1 MLLSKTSLK
10 KCDTILDMNDDKET
24 IFGKE
29 VDLHFSTSSHYS
41 IKIIPQFHVHKPY
54 NEMILML
61 ENNISDT

>member
-1 MLLSKTSLK
+1 
-10 KCDTILDMNDDKET
+10 MNDDKAT